1 MSAETLH
8 EPRDRLSPHTLAL
21 HQAITSLMEEF
32 EAVDWYRQRADA
44 CDDAALKAVLVH
56 NMNDELEHAAML
68 IEWLRSNVPE
78 FATQLKKFLFT
89 TSSETSEHG
98 V

>member
-8 EPRDRLSPHTLAL
+8 EPRERLSPHTLAS
-21 HQAITSLMEEF
+21 HQALVSLMEEL
-32 EAVDWYRQRADA
+32 EAVDWYQQRADA

-68 IEWLRSNVPE
+68 VEWLRCNMPE
-78 FATQLKKFLFT
+78 FATQLTKFMFT
-89 TSSETSEHG
+89 TSLS
-98 V
+98 